1 MPESDRHEANAG
13 KNPGVNYEQTGVD
26 LGPILK
32 FAVALVILGIV
43 AFTLLWGLL
52 GILQHQNASI
62 ETPPRVLA
70 RGEQERLPPEPR
82 LQMAPGSTTALKTPG
97 YETKQVE
104 QQWSSDLNSYGWINK
119 NAGVVRIPVGEAE
132 KLLLQRGIPTL
143 KGQSAAAS
151 AQH

>member
-1 MPESDRHEANAG
+1 MAESRNDTP
-13 KNPGVNYEQTGVD
+13 KNPAVGYEHTGVE

-32 FAVALVILGIV
+32 FAAALVILGIV

-52 GILQHQNASI
+52 GILQHQNASTG
-62 ETPPRVLA
+62 TPPRVLA

-82 LQMAPGSTTALKTPG
+82 LQMAPGSTTALKTPD

-104 QQWSSDLNSYGWINK
+104 QQWNSELNSYGWIK
-119 NAGVVRIPVGEAE
+119 KDSGVVRIPVDEAE

-143 KGQSAAAS
+143 QG
-151 AQH
+151 HGDVETRER

>member
-1 MPESDRHEANAG
+1 MAESHNDTP
-13 KNPGVNYEQTGVD
+13 KNPAVGYEHTGVD

-32 FAVALVILGIV
+32 FAGGLVILGIV

-52 GILQHQNASI
+52 AIFKRQGVSTG
-62 ETPPRVLA
+62 TPPRVLA

-82 LQMAPGSTTALKTPG
+82 LQMAPGSTTALKTPD

-104 QQWSSDLNSYGWINK
+104 QQWQSDLNSYGWIK
-119 NAGVVRIPVGEAE
+119 KDAGVVRIPVDEAE

-143 KGQSAAAS
+143 EGHGDAGTRR
-151 AQH
+151 

>member
-1 MPESDRHEANAG
+1 MAESHNDPV
-13 KNPGVNYEQTGVD
+13 KNPDVSYEHTGVD

-32 FAVALVILGIV
+32 FAGGLVILGIV

-52 GILQHQNASI
+52 AIFKRQGVPREA
-62 ETPPRVLA
+62 PPRVLA

-82 LQMAPGSTTALKTPG
+82 LQMAPGSTTALRTPD

-104 QQWSSDLNSYGWINK
+104 QQWHSDLNSYGWINK
-119 NAGVVRIPVGEAE
+119 NAGVVRIPVDEAA

-143 KGQSAAAS
+143 KGQRAAAS

>member
-1 MPESDRHEANAG
+1 MAENHNGTP
-13 KNPGVNYEQTGVD
+13 KNPDVSYEHTGVE

-32 FAVALVILGIV
+32 FAAGLVVIGIV

-52 GILQHQNASI
+52 TIFQHQGASTQ
-62 ETPPRVLA
+62 TPPRVLA

-82 LQMAPGSTTALKTPG
+82 LQMAPGSKTELKTPD
-97 YETKQVE
+97 YETKEVE
-104 QQWSSDLNSYGWINK
+104 QQWESDLDSYGWINK

-143 KGQSAAAS
+143 EGHGAA
-151 AQH
+151 